1 MLKFDRGD
9 LVRFAQEKGRY
20 IQGIVLKS
28 SELSDKYVNVLFYN
42 EGKELPVTLNKKAIE
57 LIQKYRSE
65 YQ

>member
-28 SELSDKYVNVLFYN
+28 SELSDTYVNVLFYN